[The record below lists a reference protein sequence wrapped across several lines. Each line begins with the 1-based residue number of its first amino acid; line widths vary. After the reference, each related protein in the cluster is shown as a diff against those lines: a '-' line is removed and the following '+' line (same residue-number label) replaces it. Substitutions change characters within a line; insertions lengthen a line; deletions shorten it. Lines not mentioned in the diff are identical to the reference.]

1 MRFSPPFRAVGCLF
15 LLLAFARGQET
26 RMVPFAIP
34 SVGSFPDAV
43 NVSWLNHRPA
53 GKYGFV
59 GVNDGHFVLGNG
71 ERIRFLGGGLIRG
84 ACFPSHDQAT
94 ALAARLGDL
103 GFNLVRVHHVD
114 TTYAPN
120 GFWDPAF
127 KDKQHLDAGQLERFD
142 FLVDALRQQG
152 VYVNINLHVSRT
164 FGEADGFPGAKQLPS
179 MGKGITIFVPRAI
192 ELQKAYARDLLTHRN
207 PYTGTRYVDE
217 PAIAVVEINNEDSLV
232 GLIAGGGFPRLPD
245 QYEAVLTAYW
255 NRWLAERCKD
265 SAAVSRRW
273 SGVNEPPGE
282 ELLTNGD
289 FAAGGEGWL
298 GENPEFMPVER
309 VEAAPGGGPALHI
322 RCLRPG
328 KLAWTMQL
336 HQIGLQLEDGKPYT
350 FHCRMKSAKP
360 AKVQVVAR
368 LDHADPQSGRYEV
381 VGLNRSIDVT
391 AEWQEF
397 SFTFLARKPS
407 ADGNRIGFTF
417 PNQTGEFWLADAS
430 LKAGGRIGGIAP
442 GESLEARSV
451 RRPLSLAESSPA
463 QWRDWIE
470 CVCELE
476 SAYFAEM
483 RRFLKEDLGVKCLV
497 IGTQVSYGE
506 AYGVVRESTMD
517 YGDMHAYW
525 EHPRF
530 LGQAWD
536 MKNWAIDNTPMVD
549 VPERSTVLRLAQ
561 CRLAGKPYMVSEYN
575 HPAPNSYA
583 SECWPLVAA
592 IGAQQDWDGIVVHNY
607 LNYGPDGWEAGH
619 PVNLFDTATSPQKT
633 PFVLAAAI
641 LFRGG
646 GFPPS
651 PAVTRLTIPEPTVPD
666 LLARGEGR
674 IGDLWRQ
681 AAGDNMPLPWCQLGV
696 ATMPT
701 GDACLI
707 GSYPRSASFE
717 WQQVNWQG
725 KANGRPRF
733 TVEAQSVKAVTGA
746 IANQA
751 VEFIDVRLAIGA
763 SRTGYATVTLV
774 ALDGKYVP
782 ASQRLL
788 LTVGGT
794 MENEGWTW
802 NEGKTML
809 TSWGKGPTLT
819 EVIGGELE
827 VRRVAGETL
836 QAFALDGAGNR
847 LQEMAMEQFAP
858 GRWRF
863 AFGQADTMWYEIVPR
878 QGE

>member
-1 MRFSPPFRAVGCLF
+1 MRFPSLFRAVGCLF
-15 LLLAFARGQET
+15 FLMASVRGQET

-43 NVSWLNHRPA
+43 NVRWLNHRPA

-71 ERIRFLGGGLIRG
+71 ERVRFLGGGLIRG

-103 GFNLVRVHHVD
+103 GFNLVRVHHID

-164 FGEADGFPGAKQLPS
+164 FGVADGFPDAKQLPG

-192 ELQKAYARDLLTHRN
+192 ELEKAYARDLLTHRN

-232 GLIAGGGFPRLPD
+232 GLITGGGFPRLPEP
-245 QYEAVLTAYW
+245 YEAVLTAYW
-255 NRWLAERCKD
+255 NRWLAARCAD

-273 SGVNEPPGE
+273 SGVDEPAGE

-289 FAAGGEGWL
+289 FAAGGKGWI
-298 GENPEFMPVER
+298 GENPDSMPVER

-336 HQIGLQLEDGKPYT
+336 HQIGLHLEDGKPYT
-350 FHCRMKSAKP
+350 FHCRLKSAKP

-368 LDHADPQSGRYEV
+368 LDHPDPGTGRYEV
-381 VGLNRSIDVT
+381 VGLNRNIDVT
-391 AEWQEF
+391 TEWQEF
-397 SFTFLARKPS
+397 SFTFLARKP
-407 ADGNRIGFTF
+407 IGFTF
-417 PNQTGEFWLADAS
+417 PNQTGEFWLADVS
-430 LKAGGRIGGIAP
+430 LKVGGRVGGIAP
-442 GESLEARSV
+442 GESLEARTI

-470 CVCELE
+470 CVCDLE

-483 RRFLKEDLGVKCLV
+483 RRFLKEDLGVKCPV
-497 IGTQVSYGE
+497 IGTQISYGE

-549 VPERSTVLRLAQ
+549 APERSTLRRLAQ

-583 SECWPLVAA
+583 SECWPMVAA
-592 IGAQQDWDGIVVHNY
+592 VGACQDWDGIVVHNY
-607 LNYGPDGWEAGH
+607 LNYGPDAWEAGH
-619 PVNLFDTATSPQKT
+619 PVNLFDTATNPQKT

-641 LFRGG
+641 LFRAGAL
-646 GFPPS
+646 PPS
-651 PAVTRLTIPEPTVPD
+651 PGRTILTIPQSAVPD
-666 LLARGEGR
+666 LLARGEGK
-674 IGDLWRQ
+674 IGDLWQQ
-681 AAGDNMPLPWCQLGV
+681 AGGSDLPLLGSRLAV
-696 ATMPT
+696 TTAPT
-701 GDACLI
+701 GDACRI
-707 GSYPRSASFE
+707 EQEPGSTHLLVPPIVWR
-717 WQQVNWQG
+717 G
-725 KANGRPRF
+725 KANGNP
-733 TVEAQSVKAVTGA
+733 VLVVSMPSVKVATGA

-751 VEFIDVRLAIGA
+751 VRFTGARLTIGA

-774 ALDGKYVP
+774 ALDGKNTGE
-782 ASQRLL
+782 SQRLL
-788 LTVGGT
+788 LTVGGI

-819 EVIGGELE
+819 EVIAGELE
-827 VRRVAGETL
+827 IARAYSGDL

-847 LQEMAMEQFAP
+847 LQEMALEPLAP
-858 GRWRF
+858 GRWRL

-878 QGE
+878 